1 VKLSKQSIDELEY
14 VLAQYEKEKGVIDLD
29 ALVTSNCQCT
39 GSHCSNGCS
48 GNKGDIW

>member
-1 VKLSKQSIDELEY
+1 MKISEETISKLEAIVMQH
-14 VLAQYEKEKGVIDLD
+14 EKEKGVIDLE

-48 GNKGDIW
+48 GNKGNLW